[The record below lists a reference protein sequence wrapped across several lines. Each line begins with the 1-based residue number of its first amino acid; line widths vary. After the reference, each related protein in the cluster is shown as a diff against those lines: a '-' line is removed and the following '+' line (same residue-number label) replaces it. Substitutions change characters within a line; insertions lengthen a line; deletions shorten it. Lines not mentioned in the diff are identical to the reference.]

1 MRVGFDG
8 GCLSNRRGFGRFARS
23 LLAALGGVESG
34 HDLVVLVDEPSL
46 ATVRIPGR
54 FETLAVPVREAP
66 SRAASAEGRRR
77 VPDLLAFGRAAAGAG
92 LDAMVFPS
100 SYSFFPVWDVGR
112 VVVTIFDALPLTY
125 PELVFPSRRG
135 RLFWTLKERMAVRS
149 ADRILTTSDASR
161 RDLVAHY
168 RLPDDRIGLIG
179 AAPDPT
185 FRPTDPG
192 PESDAALSR
201 SGLKPGER
209 FLLYVGGLSPHK
221 NLPRLIGAFA
231 RSAPEDVRLAIVGD
245 FGDVF
250 HTHVPELRS
259 EADRHGVADRILFTG
274 FVPDPDLVFLYGRSV
289 ALVQPSL
296 LEGFGLPPVEAMACG
311 TPVLSSS
318 AGSLPE
324 VVGDAGLFFDP
335 KDLGG
340 MAGAIASVLRDP
352 DARGRLADRALRRS
366 AAFTWDRVARQ
377 LIGHLDVLSPAGPSS
392 RPEAA

>member
-23 LLAALGGVESG
+23 LLTALGTVETE
-34 HDLVVLVDEPSL
+34 HDLVVLIDEPSL
-46 ATVRIPGR
+46 ETVRIPER
-54 FETLAVPVREAP
+54 FETVAVPVREAP

-100 SYSFFPVWDVGR
+100 SYSFFPVWNVGR
-112 VVVTIFDALPLTY
+112 VVVTIFDALPLVY
-125 PELVFPSRRG
+125 PELVFPSWRG
-135 RLFWTLKERMAVRS
+135 RLFWTLKERLAARS
-149 ADRILTTSDASR
+149 ADQILTTSDASR

-168 RLPDDRIGLIG
+168 RLPADRIGLIG
-179 AAPDPT
+179 AAPDPI
-185 FRPTDPG
+185 FRPTASG
-192 PESDAALSR
+192 PESEAALAR
-201 SGLKPGER
+201 YGLGPGER

-221 NLPRLIGAFA
+221 NLPRLISAFA
-231 RSAPEDVRLAIVGD
+231 RSAPSDVRLAIVGD

-259 EADRHGVADRILFTG
+259 EADRLGVTDRIVFTG

-311 TPVLSSS
+311 TPVLASS

-335 KDLGG
+335 TDPEA
-340 MAGAIASVLRDP
+340 MAGAVATVLGDP
-352 DARGRLADRALRRS
+352 DARRRIADRALERS
-366 AAFTWDRVARQ
+366 AAFTWDAVARQ
-377 LIGHLDVLSPAGPSS
+377 LLGHLDVLLPVESPN